1 MKYRQLYEPLTRAEV
16 IDFFSSYVMVELP
29 DGSCRKPTD
38 EERFDPDEYLPEG
51 ARLCGRTGLDSQG
64 VSTTGRSEPY
74 EWNNR
79 VFHCGKNRHWS
90 IANPEG
96 LDQLANLGRLDALE
110 GQGSLRWKKY
120 EDEVPGRRINNIWPA
135 QMYPSEKNYVVETAM
150 KAIQRCLLMTTDP
163 GDLVFDPT
171 CGSGT
176 TAHVAEQWGRR
187 WITCDTSRVALALS
201 KQRLMT
207 SVYDYYELAHSQEGV
222 GSGFKYKTVP
232 EVSPNILVNEE
243 PSSAITLYDQPQVD
257 RSKARVTGPFTVEA
271 VPRRR

>member
-1 MKYRQLYEPLTRAEV
+1 MNGTTE
-16 IDFFSSYVMVELP
+16 FF
-29 DGSCRKPTD
+29 T
-38 EERFDPDEYLPEG
+38 
-51 ARLCGRTGLDSQG
+51 AA
-64 VSTTGRSEPY
+64 
-74 EWNNR
+74 
-79 VFHCGKNRHWS
+79 KNRHWS

-110 GQGSLRWKKY
+110 GQGSLMWKKY

-232 EVSPNILVNEE
+232 KVSPNILANEE

-257 RSKARVTGPFTVEA
+257 RSKAPRHRPLYGGGGPRAGGEASGRNRRVQSTARGRICGA
-271 VPRRR
+271 CGADLAAG